1 MKNKQKPMPILLIED
16 NEIEV
21 NHFKDYFE
29 SREDVKLVAAT
40 NSSYKGIEDVKTYV
54 PEGIILDL
62 ELHKGEGISLQ

>member
-1 MKNKQKPMPILLIED
+1 MKNREKPMPILLIED

-40 NSSYKGIEDVKTYV
+40 NSS
-54 PEGIILDL
+54 
-62 ELHKGEGISLQ
+62 